1 MEMPMPIS
9 SPPDSARLSTEIVIA
24 GAGAVGLT
32 LAVALAREGARVLL
46 LEAGPAEPPADYRIR
61 NTGRQTGRHH
71 LGLAEGRMMA
81 LGGTTRLWGGQL
93 VPFGP
98 GDFAAETFPG
108 KPAWPITLADLAPWY
123 DRAFAMLDVPIWAR
137 DPQHVW
143 REAGATAP
151 DFGPWLKPTLNTWL
165 PQPDFARL
173 FRAEINSLPNLTVL
187 TNCPVDRLVF
197 APDGAIARI
206 ETAAGQSIEARHYVL
221 AHGTLAIAETLLAAQ
236 ATAENCPFAGNAYV
250 GQGFIDHLHGFVGQ
264 VHAPDL
270 APVRGA
276 FEDIFIAG
284 RKFSVKLRASDA
296 FLAQSCSVNCA
307 ATFNPAGSVR
317 DTLRDLASLGRRVFS
332 RRVGGSLASDLVHAG
347 RTLVALAPV
356 LVSYLRRRTRSRQL
370 FDRGVLL
377 GLEVEQIPW
386 RGSCITLVPAG
397 PGAKPELVLH
407 WEIEGREL
415 EMAAKFCEEVAR
427 QFAAHGWGQ
436 ITLDP
441 RLVAR
446 DPALFDD
453 MHDAYHQMGGARMAA
468 GPEEGVVDSNLT
480 VFGCNNLSV
489 CGAAVFPSGSFA
501 NPTLTALALAH
512 QLADHLLERIRA

>member
-1 MEMPMPIS
+1 MEIPMPIS
-9 SPPDSARLSTEIVIA
+9 SPPDSARLSADIVIA

-32 LAVALAREGARVLL
+32 LALALARQGASVLV
-46 LEAGPAEPPADYRIR
+46 LEAGPAEPPTDYRIR
-61 NTGRQTGRHH
+61 NSGRQTGRHH

-98 GDFAAETFPG
+98 GDFAGGTYPG
-108 KPAWPITLADLAPWY
+108 KPAWPISLADLAPWY
-123 DRAFAMLDVPIWAR
+123 TRAFAMLDVPQWAR

-143 REAGATAP
+143 REAGGAAP
-151 DFGPWLKPTLNTWL
+151 DFGPALSPTLNIWL

-173 FRAEINSLPNLTVL
+173 FKAEIDSLPNLTVL
-187 TNCPVDRLVF
+187 TDCGLDRLVF
-197 APDGAIARI
+197 RTDGTVDHI
-206 ETAAGQSIEARHYVL
+206 ETSTGQSIAARHYVL
-221 AHGTLAIAETLLAAQ
+221 AHGTLAIAQTLLAAQ
-236 ATAENCPFAGNAYV
+236 ATAEHCPFAANAHV

-270 APVRGA
+270 APVRAA

-296 FLAQSCSVNCA
+296 FLSQSGSVNCA

-317 DTLRDLASLGRRVFS
+317 DTLRDLASLGRRIFS
-332 RRVGGSLASDLVHAG
+332 RSAGESRARDLAHAG

-356 LVSYLRRRTRSRQL
+356 LLSYLRRRKRSRQM
-370 FDRGVLL
+370 FDRGILL

-386 RGSCITLVPAG
+386 RGSHIALDPVGGSKA
-397 PGAKPELVLH
+397 ELVLH

-415 EMAAKFCEEVAR
+415 EMAARFCEEVAR
-427 QFAAHGWGQ
+427 QFAARGWGE
-436 ITLDP
+436 IELDP
-441 RLVAR
+441 RLLAR

-468 GPEEGVVDSNLT
+468 GPAHGVVDSNLT
-480 VFGCNNLSV
+480 VFGSANLSV

-512 QLADHLLERIRA
+512 RLADHLLERRGA